1 MKRLIV
7 FLGILVMFVFSLST
21 STVLAQLGNQCEGN
35 FDLDYDVDGTSAAV
49 FKQDFGRSGFN
60 NPCPEPPGDAPPQM
74 TKYERMFCEI
84 TPECWDAGYHLTLGG
99 FEVCCCWDQTLTY
112 NYGCRGIMYCEM
124 ELMGICLQV
133 TGTHHKN
140 L

>member
-7 FLGILVMFVFSLST
+7 VLGIVVMFMFSVSA
-21 STVLAQLGNQCEGN
+21 SNVLAQPGNQCEGN

-60 NPCPEPPGDAPPQM
+60 NPCPEPPFDGPPFM
-74 TKYERMFCEI
+74 TKYERMFCTESF
-84 TPECWDAGYHLTLGG
+84 ECWAAGYEFTYN
-99 FEVCCCWDQTLTY
+99 FDEVCCCWDQTLTF
-112 NYGCRGIMYCEM
+112 NYGCRGWLYCNM
-124 ELMGICLQV
+124 DLQGV
-133 TGTHHKN
+133 CWQLKEAHLKN